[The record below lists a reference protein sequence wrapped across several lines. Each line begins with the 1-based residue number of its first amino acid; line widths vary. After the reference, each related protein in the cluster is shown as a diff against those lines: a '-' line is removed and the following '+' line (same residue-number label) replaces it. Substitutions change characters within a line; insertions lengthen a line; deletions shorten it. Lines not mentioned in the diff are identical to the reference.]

1 MRMLHRRRWAIA
13 VTVFVCT
20 FAVALWIIG
29 RLSNR
34 SLLPLEVIGVAGGVA
49 AIVAAFSW
57 ARNSESAQ
65 NRASDPHKPN
75 RGTTHNDP
83 QRSGVTNVRM
93 TEVTG
98 RNSHLPNA
106 TSTSHRLRWC
116 GKDEVLTAKS
126 YLLREPMV
134 YYSVSAPSDEE
145 PSCVDLSLEVRL
157 SGRLGEPAP
166 SAYPTYAQLS
176 PGQPLVPAMAFE
188 RPNLCDRTQRVRVLV
203 FMWARTTSS
212 AQREDRNEIVKEI
225 IRLRATYA
233 SFRVIELH
241 LNRLLSFALARFGF
255 ENFDSHV
262 LKAAFEKPPPNCK
275 LDDLAVACPGSA
287 SENSICR
294 RHGPSQLLG

>member
-34 SLLPLEVIGVAGGVA
+34 SLSPLEVIGVAGGVA

-57 ARNSESAQ
+57 ARNSEQRAQ

-83 QRSGVTNVRM
+83 QRSGVTDVPIDGSDRKEFAPPAS
-93 TEVTG
+93 T
-98 RNSHLPNA
+98 

-176 PGQPLVPAMAFE
+176 PGQRLVPAMALE

-203 FMWARTTSS
+203 LMWARTTSS
-212 AQREDRNEIVKEI
+212 A
-225 IRLRATYA
+225 RA
-233 SFRVIELH
+233 
-241 LNRLLSFALARFGF
+241 
-255 ENFDSHV
+255 
-262 LKAAFEKPPPNCK
+262 
-275 LDDLAVACPGSA
+275 
-287 SENSICR
+287 R
-294 RHGPSQLLG
+294 RSK